1 VSIRR
6 RGEDEA
12 GFTLIEVMVALFVS
26 ALIMTSVFGLI
37 RNLVQQSMNV
47 NATMLGVEQDQTAG
61 EGLAQFLHAT
71 VAILPGSNAT
81 TLNANILAGVCP
93 SGSSYCTTGTPESAT
108 FRAVLTNPSTCHTDA
123 TFATS
128 LTPNEGPNNGQTSA
142 LLNYYAVPYGDG
154 CASATSNAPFT
165 YYYYNSATAPVTIS
179 STTTPTATEMED
191 AVAVAVDVTFLA
203 GPQTPTGGFQSVR
216 PTNLETTIYLQN
228 TPDAPTYSIA
238 LGTSGTLAVGSTITV
253 TATVSPVPDG
263 GTVAF
268 TVTGM
273 SACTSPVSVN
283 TLNGTAT
290 CQFTPLAGGTY
301 DVTAEFTGTDGF
313 QITSPVSAIVI
324 PIVTSTGISVS
335 LGTVSH
341 GLVTLTAKATVSPTA
356 ASGTVEFSL
365 SVCSGSNGSGTCTPY
380 SGSASVS
387 GGIAT
392 WSQGS
397 LNSLYYYSVYATYD
411 PAPSSGYAGSTSSTL
426 GWTRL

>member
-6 RGEDEA
+6 GSSEA
-12 GFTLIEVMVALFVS
+12 GFTLIEIIVVLLVVG
-26 ALIMTSVFGLI
+26 LIMTPILSLI
-37 RNLVQQSMNV
+37 RTLVQQSVNV
-47 NATMLGVEQDQTAG
+47 NDTMLGVEQDQTAG

-93 SGSSYCTTGTPESAT
+93 SGSSYCTSGTPESST
-108 FRAVLTNPSTCHTDA
+108 LRAVLKNPTNCQTDA
-123 TFATS
+123 SFATS
-128 LTPNEGPNNGQTSA
+128 LTPNEGPNNGDTSTIF
-142 LLNYYAVPYGDG
+142 NYYAIPYGDG
-154 CASATSNAPFT
+154 CASTTSNAPFT
-165 YYYYNSATAPVTIS
+165 YYYYNNTTTPVTIS
-179 STTTPTATEMED
+179 STTTPTTTEMED

-216 PTNLETTIYLQN
+216 PTNLATTIYLQN
-228 TPDAPTYSIA
+228 TPNAPTYSIA
-238 LGTSGTLAVGSTITV
+238 LGTSGTLAVGSAITV

-268 TVTGM
+268 TLTGI
-273 SACTSPVSVN
+273 SACTSPVSVS

-313 QITSPVSAIVI
+313 QVTSPVTAIVI
-324 PIVTSTGISVS
+324 PIVTSTSISVS

-341 GLVTLTAKATVSPTA
+341 GLVTLTAKATVTPTA

-365 SVCSGSNGSGTCTPY
+365 SVCSGSNGSGSCTPY
-380 SGSASVS
+380 SGSATVS

-397 LNSLYYYSVYATYD
+397 LNSLYYYSVYATYN
-411 PAPSSGYAGSTSSTL
+411 PAPSSGYGGSTSSTI